1 MTVKHYI
8 RVHVEKKNKFIA
20 SQHISHS
27 VHNINM
33 KILLE
38 FDNTEKILNKVQLQ
52 DGTISF
58 AYGYYVTKYLGVIF
72 SGEIAT

>member
-1 MTVKHYI
+1 MTAKHYI
-8 RVHVEKKNKFIA
+8 RVHAEKKIKFIA

-33 KILLE
+33 KIVLE
-38 FDNTEKILNKVQLQ
+38 FDNTGKSLTQVQLR

-58 AYGYYVTKYLGVIF
+58 AYGYYVTYQEVKF
-72 SGEIAT
+72 S